1 MMKSFLISG
10 SPTLG
15 KEFDENPGGSDML
28 SFPGENAIMMVYD
41 GRPLAG
47 RRHVSKLSPRSPTHC
62 GWGVGA

>member
-15 KEFDENPGGSDML
+15 KEFDENLGGSDML

-41 GRPLAG
+41 GRPSQG
-47 RRHVSKLSPRSPTHC
+47 GVMCLS
-62 GWGVGA
+62 